1 MSPADTGVPQ
11 CVGVLGAGQ
20 LGRMF
25 ALEALRL
32 GVQVRFLT
40 PRDTGATE
48 GVGLTTVG
56 DWRSPAVLRAFM
68 SGCTVLT
75 VENEWA
81 PLAEAEAEAAVMAA
95 EGLPVPIFRPRAQTL
110 ALVRDKLI
118 QKQTLAAADLKVGPF
133 RGCATLAEAEA
144 AADALG
150 WPVVVKRRRGA
161 YDGYGNHNAA
171 NRDELRQA
179 WEALAEAPEG
189 AFSGGVLLEA
199 MVPFVR
205 ELAVGVARG
214 ADGSAVTYPVA
225 YTEQAD
231 HRCAAVVV
239 PAPIHPEVAAA
250 AAALG
255 QAVAAAFDV
264 VGVCAVELFEL
275 ADGALLVNELAPRP
289 HNSGHYSIEACHS
302 SQYDNH
308 LRAVLGWPLG
318 DPSLRAAHA
327 VMINLLGSRSGP
339 TLVDG
344 MAEAMAIP
352 GVAVHLYGK
361 RECRPGRKMGPL
373 TMLGDD
379 ADDLRR
385 RAEAA
390 AELIRL

>member
-81 PLAEAEAEAAVMAA
+81 PLAEAEA
-95 EGLPVPIFRPRAQTL
+95 
-110 ALVRDKLI
+110 
-118 QKQTLAAADLKVGPF
+118 AAA
-133 RGCATLAEAEA
+133 
-144 AADALG
+144 ALG

-239 PAPIHPEVAAA
+239 PAPIRPEVAAA

-275 ADGALLVNELAPRP
+275 ADGTLLVNELAPRP

-361 RECRPGRKMGPL
+361 RECRPGRKMGHL